1 MRQELIDKFNDW
13 KNDDNRMGR
22 RIVRQSN
29 SPFIN
34 GEYIISISEVY
45 NLTVYNKTKNILV
58 EKKFLTATQ
67 SENEYNPDGDLI
79 RFEQIARIF
88 SIEFFQKY
96 TDALTELF
104 LKYEGEFTEV
114 E

>member
-29 SPFIN
+29 SPFMN

-45 NLTVYNKTKNILV
+45 NLTV
-58 EKKFLTATQ
+58 
-67 SENEYNPDGDLI
+67 
-79 RFEQIARIF
+79 
-88 SIEFFQKY
+88 
-96 TDALTELF
+96 
-104 LKYEGEFTEV
+104 
-114 E
+114 